1 MGAFSGRAW
10 GEVGPSTLFLWGP
23 QCARLRA
30 QVTCSCL
37 ILGKG
42 IIESEPEGG
51 KSSGMNQA
59 GNPVK
64 AAKSAKPA
72 GSNEAA
78 RGLCSL
84 GCSGALLMV
93 RSCGEAASKGRIHFC
108 LTRDDVRQSL
118 KPSLKSAPSKLH
130 SIKWQKPKPS

>member
-1 MGAFSGRAW
+1 MQPAVGRAGEDEVGAFSGRAW
-10 GEVGPSTLFLWGP
+10 GEVDPSILFLWGP
-23 QCARLRA
+23 QCVCLRA

-42 IIESEPEGG
+42 IIEREPGGG

-64 AAKSAKPA
+64 AAESVKPV

-84 GCSGALLMV
+84 GCRGALLMWGGSIP
-93 RSCGEAASKGRIHFC
+93 RKNSLLLNKG
-108 LTRDDVRQSL
+108 
-118 KPSLKSAPSKLH
+118 
-130 SIKWQKPKPS
+130 